1 MAMPSRAERADA
13 ATLTAFENAVR
24 PHVRSALALAR
35 SITRNTTEAE
45 DVLQE
50 AYVRAFT
57 YFGSFRGDEPRR
69 WFLSIIRNAAY
80 AWLRKTRAEELVEMD
95 DDTEDSE
102 STNAE
107 VANTDTPEVQLIRSL
122 DAAWLNAEIARLPVQ
137 YREVLVLR
145 ELEDLSYREIADV
158 VDSPIGTVMSRL
170 ARARSQLQHAI
181 LASAQKR
188 AS

>member
-1 MAMPSRAERADA
+1 MAAPQRAGKADA
-13 ATLTAFENAVR
+13 ATLALFESAVR

-80 AWLRKTRAEELVEMD
+80 AWLRKTRTEELAEMED
-95 DDTEDSE
+95 DKEQTEPTSNEPPD
-102 STNAE
+102 
-107 VANTDTPEVQLIRSL
+107 VQLIRSL
-122 DAAWLNAEIARLPVQ
+122 DAAWLNAEIARLPVH

-158 VDSPIGTVMSRL
+158 VDAPIGTVMSRL
-170 ARARSQLQHAI
+170 ARARSHLQRAI
-181 LASAQKR
+181 VASSRKGA
-188 AS
+188 A

>member
-1 MAMPSRAERADA
+1 MAVPVRASRADA
-13 ATLTAFENAVR
+13 ATLSAFENAVR

-35 SITRNTTEAE
+35 SITRSTTEAE

-50 AYVRAFT
+50 SYVRAFT

-80 AWLRKTRAEELVEMD
+80 AWLRKARTEELVEMD
-95 DDTEDSE
+95 DDTADRETPNTE
-102 STNAE
+102 ATNAE
-107 VANTDTPEVQLIRSL
+107 TPEVALIRSL

-170 ARARSQLQHAI
+170 ARARSQLQRAI
-181 LASAQKR
+181 LDSAHKR